1 MRSRLRGSKGP
12 SKKGSAKPWRRRE
25 EQTTRRGRDVLP
37 RRARDPKATERS
49 RGRPV
54 TCRSNAKAPRRKAE
68 PSPAAARRTKLACAS
83 FSPRRDAVPPAGAW
97 LKAGGGASSAR
108 GDSFDRARPLMGTGA
123 GRDRPAR
130 CRTSAEVPRKK
141 AVPSPGGEKNK
152 AGVPSPGGRVAQRL
166 RSAAGAAQPRA
177 AQTQRPFEKRQSQA
191 LAARKTNLACPP
203 PAGAWPKG
211 YRAQPRSP
219 SRVPHQ
225 RGGPSKKGRAKPW
238 RREKQTWR
246 VLPRRARG
254 PKATERSRG
263 RPAACRTSA
272 EVPRK
277 KAEPSP
283 GGEKNKPGVS
293 SPGGRVAQRRQNAAA
308 CRTSAEAPEKRQR
321 RALHRREEQGCAC
334 PLATPRCQVGNR
346 RAATAA
352 PAQGW
357 PGFAAT
363 P

>member
-25 EQTTRRGRDVLP
+25 EQTTRRGRDVLT

-49 RGRPV
+49 RGRPAA
-54 TCRSNAKAPRRKAE
+54 CCSNAKAPRRKAE

-83 FSPRRDAVPPAGAW
+83 FSPRRDAVAPAGAW

-130 CRTSAEVPRKK
+130 CRTSAEVPRRK
-141 AVPSPGGEKNK
+141 AAPSPDGEKNK
-152 AGVPSPGGRVAQRL
+152 PGVSSPGGRVAQRL
-166 RSAAGAAQPRA
+166 RSAAEAAQPRA
-177 AQTQRPFEKRQSQA
+177 AQTQRPLEKRQSQA
-191 LAARKTNLACPP
+191 LTARKTNLACPP

-211 YRAQPRSP
+211 YGAQPRP
-219 SRVPHQ
+219 P
-225 RGGPSKKGRAKPW
+225 
-238 RREKQTWR
+238 
-246 VLPRRARG
+246 
-254 PKATERSRG
+254 
-263 RPAACRTSA
+263 
-272 EVPRK
+272 
-277 KAEPSP
+277 
-283 GGEKNKPGVS
+283 
-293 SPGGRVAQRRQNAAA
+293 
-308 CRTSAEAPEKRQR
+308 SAEAPEKRQR

-334 PLATPRCQVGNR
+334 PLATPRCQMGNR